1 MHKTIRIPSVN
12 ISEWCAFQT
21 HLFLHVMIPVHYTLT
36 ASPVK
41 LIYSRVKL
49 TDSIKA
55 VDVLSSGTLL
65 RDVDVLQ
72 GLVTTV
78 A

>member
-1 MHKTIRIPSVN
+1 M
-12 ISEWCAFQT
+12 ISTSNSSFKSKQK
-21 HLFLHVMIPVHYTLT
+21 HRNLVLHVIIPVHYTLS

-41 LIYSRVKL
+41 LHLFSVKL